1 MDQEGWQKFVIEF
14 NRKLERKEEEFM
26 EELWGIVVGFGVS
39 ILMGTGLDKEA
50 REELLSKMIHIR
62 ETRPNTEPRSSKDS
76 STLQIEN
83 KKVKTKSEDQ
93 DKPFIIARCFVIH
106 ETREGEAGVG

>member
-1 MDQEGWQKFVIEF
+1 MGC
-14 NRKLERKEEEFM
+14 
-26 EELWGIVVGFGVS
+26 GVS

-83 KKVKTKSEDQ
+83 KKVKTKSEDH
-93 DKPFIIARCFVIH
+93 DKPTLIASGFVIH
-106 ETREGEAGVG
+106 EIREGEAEVG